1 MTGLLTTIGLLG
13 LAGLLAAELLL
24 RPSPMDRIGLTALLG
39 GVTVLSMLLATALQ
53 RFTRRSLALGVLATS
68 MVAVVVTGFAV
79 SAAAGAMFVSSH
91 DLRLVLVVLGLG
103 VGAGL
108 ALALGLVRPLVGD
121 LDRIGQ
127 TARAVAAGDRSVR
140 TGVHRPDELGTT
152 ATALD
157 ELIDRLAAAES
168 DRARIETARSRFLA
182 AIGHDLR
189 SPLTV
194 LRSGLEAVED
204 GIIDD
209 VDELVGTLLREV
221 DLLGSLVEDLFLL
234 ARIESDGLQLRRD
247 RLDLAELADEAAE
260 AVTHVARRR
269 GVTIVV
275 STPHGMP
282 VDGDAR
288 ELGRVLRNLLDNAVR
303 HTPDD
308 STVRVVLDDVS
319 RPGNVTVTV
328 LDEGP
333 GFPADRLE
341 VLFSSFVRGTQA
353 RARDG
358 GGAGLGLAIARGLV
372 EAHGGRISAAPGP
385 GGRIDVQL
393 LVAV

>member
-1 MTGLLTTIGLLG
+1 MTRLLSTIGLLG

-24 RPSPMDRIGLTALLG
+24 RPSAMDRVGLTALLG

-68 MVAVVVTGFAV
+68 MVAVVVTGVAV

-140 TGVHRPDELGTT
+140 TGVHRPDELGST
-152 ATALD
+152 ASALD

-168 DRARIETARSRFLA
+168 DRARLETSRSRFLA

-204 GIIDD
+204 GIIDN

-275 STPHGMP
+275 STPYGVP

-303 HTPDD
+303 HTPDG
-308 STVRVVLDDVS
+308 STVRVVLGDVS
-319 RPGNVTVTV
+319 RAGDVTLTV

-353 RARDG
+353 RTRDG

-393 LVAV
+393 PVAV

>member
-353 RARDG
+353 RPRDG

-393 LVAV
+393 PVAV

>member
-79 SAAAGAMFVSSH
+79 TAAAGAMFVSSH

-140 TGVHRPDELGTT
+140 TGVQRPDELGST

-168 DRARIETARSRFLA
+168 DRARLETARSRFLA

-275 STPHGMP
+275 STPHGIP

-308 STVRVVLDDVS
+308 SMVRVVLDDVS
-319 RPGNVTVTV
+319 RAGNVTVTV

-353 RARDG
+353 RTRDG

-372 EAHGGRISAAPGP
+372 EAHGGCISAAPGP

-393 LVAV
+393 PVAV

>member
-1 MTGLLTTIGLLG
+1 M
-13 LAGLLAAELLL
+13 E
-24 RPSPMDRIGLTALLG
+24 
-39 GVTVLSMLLATALQ
+39 
-53 RFTRRSLALGVLATS
+53 
-68 MVAVVVTGFAV
+68 
-79 SAAAGAMFVSSH
+79 SH
-91 DLRLVLVVLGLG
+91 
-103 VGAGL
+103 
-108 ALALGLVRPLVGD
+108 
-121 LDRIGQ
+121 
-127 TARAVAAGDRSVR
+127 
-140 TGVHRPDELGTT
+140 
-152 ATALD
+152 
-157 ELIDRLAAAES
+157 
-168 DRARIETARSRFLA
+168 
-182 AIGHDLR
+182 
-189 SPLTV
+189 
-194 LRSGLEAVED
+194 
-204 GIIDD
+204 
-209 VDELVGTLLREV
+209 
-221 DLLGSLVEDLFLL
+221 
-234 ARIESDGLQLRRD
+234 GLQLRHD

-260 AVTHVARRR
+260 AVTHLARRR

-275 STPHGMP
+275 SAPHGIP

-319 RPGNVTVTV
+319 RAGNVTVTV

-393 LVAV
+393 PVAV

>member
-68 MVAVVVTGFAV
+68 MVAVVVTGLAV

-140 TGVHRPDELGTT
+140 TGVHRPDELGST
-152 ATALD
+152 ASALD
-157 ELIDRLAAAES
+157 GLIDRLAAAES
-168 DRARIETARSRFLA
+168 DRARLETARSRFLA

-234 ARIESDGLQLRRD
+234 ARIESHGLQLRHD

-260 AVTHVARRR
+260 AVTHLARRR

-275 STPHGMP
+275 SAPHGIP

-319 RPGNVTVTV
+319 RAGNVTVTV

-393 LVAV
+393 PVAV

>member
-68 MVAVVVTGFAV
+68 MVAVVVTGLAV

-140 TGVHRPDELGTT
+140 TGVHRPDELGST
-152 ATALD
+152 ASALD
-157 ELIDRLAAAES
+157 GLIDRLAAAES
-168 DRARIETARSRFLA
+168 DRARLETARSRFLA

-204 GIIDD
+204 GIIDE

-234 ARIESDGLQLRRD
+234 ARIESHGLQLRHD

-260 AVTHVARRR
+260 AVTHLARRR

-275 STPHGMP
+275 SAPHGIP

-319 RPGNVTVTV
+319 RAGNVTVTV

-393 LVAV
+393 PVAV